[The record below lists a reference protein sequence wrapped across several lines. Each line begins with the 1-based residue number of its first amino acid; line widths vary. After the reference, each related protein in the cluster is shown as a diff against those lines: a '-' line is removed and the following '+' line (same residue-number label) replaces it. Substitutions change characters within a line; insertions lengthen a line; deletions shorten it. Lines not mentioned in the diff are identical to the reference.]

1 MTHPSGEPSYE
12 IRKLYASAPPSPA
25 SVPEV
30 DKAIVSKLAKRTCEA
45 NADAARFTI
54 ALQTLRA
61 SLDPDDWMG
70 PITMH
75 SYIDT
80 VLAGGSPLQHLTPSP
95 AQAVD
100 ASEIYKRGWVAC
112 AGWAKRPDLIADIDS
127 PAYANERAARLATP
141 QPEPAWSPAYTRGPA
156 RQSAPVAAV
165 PAMVPLHSDAIGELA
180 EKYAYRDFTNDYPQ
194 TIDDLVRDV
203 EAHHGIGLTVGGSK
217 AGGDK

>member
-156 RQSAPVAAV
+156 RQSAPVVAV
-165 PAMVPLHSDAIGELA
+165 PAMVPLTRDQMEKGRDQIFSINNPYCPCDSKTFRKVA
-180 EKYAYRDFTNDYPQ
+180 EW
-194 TIDDLVRDV
+194 V
-203 EAHHGIGLTVGGSK
+203 EAHHGVGLTVGK
-217 AGGDK
+217 